1 MPIGKE
7 IRNES
12 RCSGITYGRCIVDRL
27 EELKQKYQPVLS
39 MIQQKG
45 VKLAHMHV
53 QDNKLFLQGAA
64 PSEDIKNAIW
74 NQIKTVDPAYKDLT
88 CDLTVDKS
96 LPQPVAASSQGTAE
110 RMRTYTVKAGDSLW
124 KIAEQF
130 YGKGTEYTKILAAN
144 AGKLKDEKTVIHP
157 GDVLNV
163 PA

>member
-1 MPIGKE
+1 
-7 IRNES
+7 
-12 RCSGITYGRCIVDRL
+12 
-27 EELKQKYQPVLS
+27 

-64 PSEDIKNAIW
+64 PSDQIKNEVWNAI
-74 NQIKTVDPAYKDLT
+74 KSVDSSYSDLT
-88 CDLTVDKS
+88 CDLTVDSS
-96 LPQPVAASSQGTAE
+96 LPQPAAAQSSGSAD

-130 YGKGTEYTKILAAN
+130 YGKGTEYSKIIAAN

>member
-1 MPIGKE
+1 
-7 IRNES
+7 
-12 RCSGITYGRCIVDRL
+12 VDRL
-27 EELKQKYQPVLS
+27 EELKQKYQSVLN

-45 VKLAHMHV
+45 VRLAHMHV

-64 PSEDIKNAIW
+64 PSDQIKNEIW
-74 NQIKTVDPAYKDLT
+74 NQIKSIDPGYSDLT
-88 CDLTVDKS
+88 CDLTVDSS
-96 LPQPVAASSQGTAE
+96 LPQPAAASQGTAD

-130 YGKGTEYTKILAAN
+130 YGKGTEYTKIIAAN